1 MGSPNYFKFY
11 LTKKINMIAKEKTSK
26 ADLARQYRTKYGAEM
41 PTLKLARILY
51 KDNKLLY
58 KDVEDCRNSLRYIEG
73 KSAKSKFNAD
83 EISKFVIKEDRVK
96 NPYSLPKSDE
106 TDYKPYV
113 LKGHKRLGILSD
125 IHVPY
130 HNIEALTTA
139 ITYLKKQKIDGL
151 ILNGDTIDC
160 HRLSRFIKDPKK
172 RNFKLELDTFKELF
186 NVLEKQLKCKIYFKL
201 GNHEE
206 RYEHFLYEKA
216 GELVGIEEF
225 EFENI
230 IKARARGIEVIGE
243 KRIIKANSLNI
254 IHGHEFIGGISAPV
268 NIARG
273 LYLKGKVSAVQGHN
287 HNTSEHTEPDMNG
300 KITTTW
306 SVGCLCELHPAYMP
320 LNKWNHGFA
329 DIDLDDNGQDFEFR
343 NKRIYKGKIL

>member
-1 MGSPNYFKFY
+1 MASSQKF
-11 LTKKINMIAKEKTSK
+11 TK
-26 ADLARQYRTKYGAEM
+26 ADVARKHRDKYGMEI
-41 PTLKLARILY
+41 PTLKLARIMY
-51 KDNKLLY
+51 SKNKLLF
-58 KDVEDCRNSLRYIEG
+58 KDVEGARSMLRYIEG
-73 KSAKSKFNAD
+73 KNGNILNRKSAKKIAPHLII
-83 EISKFVIKEDRVK
+83 ETERPK
-96 NPYSLPKSDE
+96 NPYNLPKSEE
-106 TDYKPYV
+106 TDYTPFV
-113 LKGHKRLGILSD
+113 IKGHKRLGILSD

-130 HNIEALTTA
+130 HNIEALTVA
-139 ITYLKKQKIDGL
+139 ITYFKKQKIDGV

-160 HRLSRFIKDPKK
+160 HRLSRFIKNPKK

-186 NVLEKQLKCKIYFKL
+186 NVLENQLKCKIYFKL

-216 GELVGIEEF
+216 GELVGVEEF

-230 IKARARGIEVIGE
+230 IKARARGIEVISD

-273 LYLKGKVSAVQGHN
+273 LYLRGKVSAVQGHN
-287 HNTSEHTEPDMNG
+287 HSTSEHTEPDMNG

-306 SVGCLCELHPAYMP
+306 SVGCLSELHPAYMP
-320 LNKWNHGFA
+320 LNKWNHGCA
-329 DIDLDDNGQDFEFR
+329 DLDLDANGEDFEFR